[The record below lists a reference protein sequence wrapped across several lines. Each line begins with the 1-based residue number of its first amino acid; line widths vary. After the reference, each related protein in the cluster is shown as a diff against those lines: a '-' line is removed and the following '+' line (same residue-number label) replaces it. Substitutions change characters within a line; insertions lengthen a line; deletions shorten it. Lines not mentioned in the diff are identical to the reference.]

1 MPSAPTIGNR
11 EGKAG
16 AEAILSP
23 VQPTP
28 YVREPGYAERYRDR
42 RFATGSGSGTD
53 RRERKALRALLRTL
67 AAPSGPWLDAP
78 AGAGRMSAELPQPVV
93 RVDRDLAMLRA
104 QEGNPL
110 RVQGCATALPFAD
123 GTFAGALCCRL
134 LQHLPTREERTAVL
148 AELRRTTRGPV
159 VVTFFDAH
167 SLQSL
172 RRGLRRAMG
181 KTRSGRSA
189 IPRAQ
194 FVREAEAAGL
204 VVVRFVALRRFL
216 AEQTFALLLPRE
228 P

>member
-1 MPSAPTIGNR
+1 MPSAPRIGKR

-16 AEAILSP
+16 AEAILSR

-42 RFATGSGSGTD
+42 RFTTGSGSNTD
-53 RRERKALRALLRTL
+53 RRERAALRSLLR
-67 AAPSGPWLDAP
+67 AIPEARGPWLDAP
-78 AGAGRMSAELPQPVV
+78 AGAGRMSDELPQPVV

-104 QEGNPL
+104 QAGEPM

-123 GTFAGALCCRL
+123 ASFSGALCCRL
-134 LQHLPTREERTAVL
+134 LQHLPTSSERIAVL
-148 AELRRTTRGPV
+148 TELRRTTRGPV
-159 VVTFFDAH
+159 VATFFDAA

-181 KTRSGRSA
+181 KTRSGRSS
-189 IPRAQ
+189 IRRAQ

-204 VVVRFVALRRFL
+204 TVVRFVALRRFL
-216 AEQTFALLLPRE
+216 TEQTFALLLPRRA
-228 P
+228 